1 MTNTKTKVYFPGLNG
16 LRFFAAFAVIITH
29 IELIKKYLGFD
40 TLWFDAGRVQSFF
53 YYPLRDILDQKVHW
67 LSPLVAELG
76 PLGVVFFFVLS
87 GFLITYLLL
96 VEKNQTAT
104 VSIKKF
110 YLRRV
115 LRIWPLYFLIFILG
129 FFVLPHFDAFYVPEQ
144 SESLREN
151 FWGNFWCYLCILPNL
166 GLAIYIVAV
175 PAIGQ
180 SWSIGVE
187 QQFYIIWP
195 VIMKWFKK
203 PLVAILS
210 VTIAL
215 LVFKACIILLE
226 RNIEEM
232 LWGHLHTKWLR
243 VLNKFL
249 AMSKIE
255 CMTIGA
261 LGAWLIFT
269 KKERILNLIYS
280 KAMLIFAVGGV
291 FILIYFTPRAI
302 QDGIHLLY
310 AFCFLTIILNVSR
323 EGRFF
328 FSLENHF
335 FHLLGKISYGIYM
348 YHLIVVTFVVFCF
361 QQVLGRGSEL
371 GFIYNLLIYV
381 LSIGGTILISWLS
394 YEFFEL
400 RFIKIKTR
408 FSKVI
413 SGEEAR

>member
-1 MTNTKTKVYFPGLNG
+1 MTKAKVYFPGLNG

-29 IELIKKYLGFD
+29 VELMKKFLGFD
-40 TLWFDAGRVQSFF
+40 NLWFDAGRVQSF
-53 YYPLRDILDQKVHW
+53 PLRDILDGKIHW
-67 LSPLVAELG
+67 LNPLVAEFG

-96 VEKNQTAT
+96 VEKHQTTT
-104 VSIKKF
+104 VSVRKF
-110 YLRRV
+110 YLRRIF
-115 LRIWPLYFLIFILG
+115 RIWPLYFLIFILG

-144 SESLREN
+144 SKSLQEN

-166 GLAIYIVAV
+166 GLAMYLAV

-187 QQFYIIWP
+187 EQFYIIWP
-195 VIMKWFKK
+195 VVMKWFKK
-203 PLVAILS
+203 PLLAILS
-210 VTIAL
+210 VTIL
-215 LVFKACIILLE
+215 LLSIKGVVVLLDRSMDARWLSILS
-226 RNIEEM
+226 
-232 LWGHLHTKWLR
+232 
-243 VLNKFL
+243 KFL

-261 LGAWLIFT
+261 LGAWLLFAKKDVILKLLYSKLAFT
-269 KKERILNLIYS
+269 ASIISVLFLIY
-280 KAMLIFAVGGV
+280 L
-291 FILIYFTPRAI
+291 TPRII
-302 QDGIHLLY
+302 QDGIHLIY
-310 AFCFLTIILNVSR
+310 AACFLTIILNVSR
-323 EGRFF
+323 EGKFF
-328 FSLENHF
+328 VSLENRF
-335 FHLLGKISYGIYM
+335 FHMLGKISYGIYM

-361 QQVLGRGSEL
+361 QQVLGRDSEL
-371 GFIYNLLIYV
+371 GFIENLLIYV

-400 RFIKIKTR
+400 RFIKIKAR

>member
-1 MTNTKTKVYFPGLNG
+1 MTKAKVYFPGLNG

-29 IELIKKYLGFD
+29 VELMKKFLGFD
-40 TLWFDAGRVQSFF
+40 NLWFDAGRVQSF
-53 YYPLRDILDQKVHW
+53 PLRDILDGKIHW
-67 LSPLVAELG
+67 LNPLVAEFG

-96 VEKNQTAT
+96 VEKHQTTT
-104 VSIKKF
+104 VSVRKF
-110 YLRRV
+110 YLRRIF
-115 LRIWPLYFLIFILG
+115 RIWPLYFLIFILG

-144 SESLREN
+144 SESLQEN

-166 GLAIYIVAV
+166 GLAMYLAV

-187 QQFYIIWP
+187 EQFYIIWP
-195 VIMKWFKK
+195 VVMKWFKK
-203 PLVAILS
+203 PLLAILS
-210 VTIAL
+210 VTIL
-215 LVFKACIILLE
+215 LLAIKGVVVLLDRSMDIRWLSILS
-226 RNIEEM
+226 
-232 LWGHLHTKWLR
+232 
-243 VLNKFL
+243 KFL

-261 LGAWLIFT
+261 LGAWLLFAKKDVILKLLYSKLAFT
-269 KKERILNLIYS
+269 ASIISGLFLIY
-280 KAMLIFAVGGV
+280 L
-291 FILIYFTPRAI
+291 TPRVI
-302 QDGIHLLY
+302 QDGIHMIY
-310 AFCFLTIILNVSR
+310 AACFLTIILNVSR
-323 EGRFF
+323 EGKFF
-328 FSLENHF
+328 VSLENRF
-335 FHLLGKISYGIYM
+335 FHMLGKISYGIYM

-371 GFIYNLLIYV
+371 GFIENLLIYV

-400 RFIKIKTR
+400 RFIKIKAR

>member
-1 MTNTKTKVYFPGLNG
+1 MTKAKVYFPGLNG

-29 IELIKKYLGFD
+29 VELMKKFLGFD
-40 TLWFDAGRVQSFF
+40 NLWFDAGRVQSF
-53 YYPLRDILDQKVHW
+53 PLRDILDGKIHW
-67 LSPLVAELG
+67 LNPLVAEFG

-96 VEKNQTAT
+96 VEKHQTTT
-104 VSIKKF
+104 VSVRKF
-110 YLRRV
+110 YLRRIF
-115 LRIWPLYFLIFILG
+115 RIWPLYFLIFILG

-144 SESLREN
+144 SESLQEN

-166 GLAIYIVAV
+166 GLAMYLAV

-187 QQFYIIWP
+187 EQFYIIWP
-195 VIMKWFKK
+195 VVMKWFKK
-203 PLVAILS
+203 PLLAILS
-210 VTIAL
+210 VTIL
-215 LVFKACIILLE
+215 LLAIKGVVVLLDRSMDIRWLSILS
-226 RNIEEM
+226 
-232 LWGHLHTKWLR
+232 
-243 VLNKFL
+243 KFL

-261 LGAWLIFT
+261 LGAWLLFAKKDVILKLLYSKLAFT
-269 KKERILNLIYS
+269 ASIISVLFLIY
-280 KAMLIFAVGGV
+280 L
-291 FILIYFTPRAI
+291 TPRII
-302 QDGIHLLY
+302 QDGIHMIY
-310 AFCFLTIILNVSR
+310 AACFLTIILNVSR
-323 EGRFF
+323 EGKFF
-328 FSLENHF
+328 VSLENRF
-335 FHLLGKISYGIYM
+335 FHMLGKISYGIYM
-348 YHLIVVTFVVFCF
+348 YHLIVVTFVIFCF

-371 GFIYNLLIYV
+371 GFIENLLIYV

-400 RFIKIKTR
+400 RFIKIKAR

>member
-1 MTNTKTKVYFPGLNG
+1 MTKAKVYFPGLNG

-29 IELIKKYLGFD
+29 VELMKKFLGFD
-40 TLWFDAGRVQSFF
+40 NLWFDAGIVQSL
-53 YYPLRDILDQKVHW
+53 PMKDIVEGKIHW
-67 LSPLVAELG
+67 MNPLVAEFG

-96 VEKNQTAT
+96 VEKQQTST
-104 VSIKKF
+104 VAVRKF
-110 YLRRV
+110 YLRRIF
-115 LRIWPLYFLIFILG
+115 RIWPLYFLIFILG
-129 FFVLPHFDAFYVPEQ
+129 FFILPHFDAFYVPGQ
-144 SESLREN
+144 SESLQEN

-166 GLAIYIVAV
+166 GFAMYLAV

-187 QQFYIIWP
+187 EQFYIIWP

-203 PLVAILS
+203 PLAAILTVTFVLLAIKAS
-210 VTIAL
+210 VVL
-215 LVFKACIILLE
+215 LDRSIDA
-226 RNIEEM
+226 R
-232 LWGHLHTKWLR
+232 WLS
-243 VLNKFL
+243 VLSKFL

-261 LGAWLIFT
+261 LGAWLLFT
-269 KKERILNLIYS
+269 KKDRILKLIYS
-280 KAMLIFAVGGV
+280 KTMLIASLLGV
-291 FILIYFTPRAI
+291 IILIYFTPRLL
-302 QDGIHLLY
+302 QDGVHLVY
-310 AFCFLTIILNVSR
+310 AVCFLTIILNVSR
-323 EGRFF
+323 EGKLFV
-328 FSLENHF
+328 SLENRL
-335 FHLLGKISYGIYM
+335 FHVLGKISYGIYM

-361 QQVLGRGSEL
+361 QRMLGKGAEL
-371 GFIYNLLIYV
+371 GFIENFLIYL

-400 RFIKIKTR
+400 RFIKMKAR